1 LSRTARVADPDRAE
15 LSAAAAAAAA
25 ARPRLYRQTLWRR
38 ARSAAASAFFEGLA
52 SLGQLHP
59 AANPKRHG
67 VEVERD
73 VSYGPGHADWRRLDI
88 YRPVHR
94 PGPWPVVFYVHGGAF
109 HLLSKD
115 THWLMGLVF
124 ARFGYLVINISYRLA
139 PTHPYPA
146 AIEDT
151 CLAYN
156 WMASR
161 LKQLG
166 GDPDRVAVAG
176 ESAGGNLITALAL
189 TACQR
194 RREPWARDVFD
205 AGLVPRAVLPF
216 CAMLEV
222 TNVGRFSE
230 RRRLP
235 RWVDGMLRDASGS
248 YLHGHPAGPSPST
261 ELADPLRVLEES
273 VAGLRVQPH
282 FDRPLPPFFAPVGT
296 RDPLLD
302 DTRRLEKAL
311 RALDVPVEARYYP
324 GGIHAFHALIWDPAA
339 RRCWRDA
346 LAFLD
351 RHMRPAPPAAPVVDP
366 LVRP

>member
-1 LSRTARVADPDRAE
+1 MHA
-15 LSAAAAAAAA
+15 SASAPSPSSG
-25 ARPRLYRQTLWRR
+25 RPAPSPQVWRNTLWRR
-38 ARSAAASAFFEGLA
+38 ARSLAAETFFQGFA
-52 SLGQLHP
+52 TLGALHP
-59 AANPKRHG
+59 AARPARHG
-67 VEVERD
+67 IEVERD
-73 VSYGPGHADWRRLDI
+73 VVYGDDPRWHLLDV

-124 ARFGYLVINISYRLA
+124 ARFGYLVVNISYRLA
-139 PTHPYPA
+139 PEHPYPA
-146 AIEDT
+146 AVEDT
-151 CLAYN
+151 CTAYRWLA
-156 WMASR
+156 AR
-161 LKQLG
+161 IRQLG
-166 GDPDRVAVAG
+166 GDPARVAVAG

-194 RREPWARDVFD
+194 RDEPWARAVFD
-205 AGLVPRAVLPF
+205 TGLVPRAVLPF

-222 TNVGRFSE
+222 SRPERFSQ
-230 RRRLP
+230 RKRLP
-235 RWVDGMLRDASGS
+235 RWVDGMIRDASAS
-248 YLHGHPAGPSPST
+248 YLRGHPPVPGPAT

-273 VAGLRVQPH
+273 VAGLAVQRGW
-282 FDRPLPPFFAPVGT
+282 DRPLPPFFAPVGT

-311 RALDVPVEARYYP
+311 AALNVPCEARYYP
-324 GGIHAFHALIWDPAA
+324 GGIHAFHALVWDPAA

-351 RHMRPAPPAAPVVDP
+351 RNMRAA
-366 LVRP
+366 

>member
-1 LSRTARVADPDRAE
+1 LSRASARVVPP
-15 LSAAAAAAAA
+15 SAASSAGAGAAPGPSPGPTVALRAWRDA
-25 ARPRLYRQTLWRR
+25 LWRR
-38 ARSAAASAFFEGLA
+38 TRSLAAETFFETLA
-52 SLGQLHP
+52 GVASLHP
-59 AANPKRHG
+59 AASPARHG
-67 VEVERD
+67 IEVERD
-73 VSYGPGHADWRRLDI
+73 IAYGDDGKWHRLDL
-88 YRPVHR
+88 YRPVDR
-94 PGPWPVVFYVHGGAF
+94 PGPWPVVLYVHGGAF

-124 ARFGYLVINISYRLA
+124 ARFGYLVANISYRLA
-139 PTHPYPA
+139 PRHPYPA

-151 CLAYN
+151 CAAYR
-156 WMASR
+156 WLASR
-161 LKQLG
+161 ITELG

-194 RREPWARDVFD
+194 RAEPWARAVYDT
-205 AGLVPRAVLPF
+205 GLVPRAALPF

-222 TNVGRFSE
+222 SRPGRFSE

-235 RWVDGMLRDASGS
+235 RWVDGMIRDASAS
-248 YLHGHPAGPSPST
+248 YLHGYPLEPCAET
-261 ELADPLRVLEES
+261 ELADPLRVLELA
-273 VAGLRVQPH
+273 AGLPAEPHGAASRVQ
-282 FDRPLPPFFAPVGT
+282 FERPLPAFFAPVGT

-311 RALDVPVEARYYP
+311 AALSVPCEARYYP
-324 GGIHAFHALIWDPAA
+324 GGIHAFHALVWNPAA

-351 RHMRPAPPAAPVVDP
+351 RHMGA
-366 LVRP
+366 